1 MSLAD
6 GGAGDAPE
14 LKKEEIEAKAKEWA
28 QIIQNK
34 EAKADAERAAMI
46 VLEHGIELPRLSKR
60 RFKGPV
66 MAEYSAPIADGF
78 SGIIYFNEARERDYK
93 AMKAK
98 KIKYSSSAQDN
109 TFLHEMGHHIDA
121 MLSPKEYGRTDHQN
135 TMDNIDKALV
145 EKELSR
151 YALTNRAEFEAELIS
166 ATLRGKTFS
175 KELLSY
181 SGINHPER
189 HDVLAKKIVDYASG
203 KDICTPVE
211 MVREKFEDMMKVVFR
226 QNGTRFEID
235 LLNSKE
241 TKDFIKANADVIS
254 GSFRQVDMPPA
265 MRFRLEH
272 SAWVFSGFKT
282 YHEMNEAVPSLL
294 REDGTRKTF
303 NQFLNDV
310 QKIDRD
316 YNVNYLRAEFNYA
329 VHAAQAAARWAR
341 FEEDG
346 DRYDLEYRTAGDER
360 VRESHRAL
368 DGITLPPSDPFW
380 EENYPPNGWNCRCT
394 AVQVPHRDHEPQ
406 ESAQASKQG
415 RIATEGKYAD
425 MFRYNPGAKKQL
437 FNDYNP
443 YTTRKCMGCNKRP
456 LSEELAANLP
466 QNELC
471 AACKILKES
480 NRENPD
486 IPKETFE
493 TIETKR
499 GKVRV
504 SSLHGK
510 NEKTE
515 NVMIAKYFAERYGQE
530 ITLQARNDNEKTADV
545 FNHTQGYEQEY
556 KKNDTPTINSID
568 RLIRDAK
575 KQSDRIVLWINSDI
589 SFKDI
594 STALRSRVRRSENI
608 KEIIL
613 VKDGKDIKLSRED
626 IIRDNFKIRPSDLK

>member
-406 ESAQASKQG
+406 ESVQASKQG
-415 RIATEGKYAD
+415 RTATEGKYAD

-443 YTTRKCMGCNKRP
+443 YTTRKCINCNHK
-456 LSEELAANLP
+456 LTNGELADKLP

-471 AACKILKES
+471 GACRVLWESKRKNTNPATARKELSKWYKENLPTTKVGKFESKRFEVRHKDLKDKIIINRSFYEETASKYKDDPNYILRLDIAREAHNLLKKANVVRDETPKDHPDALTFKVLELEYEGLKIEFKCKINK
-480 NRENPD
+480 D
-486 IPKETFE
+486 GIF
-493 TIETKR
+493 
-499 GKVRV
+499 
-504 SSLHGK
+504 LHF
-510 NEKTE
+510 
-515 NVMIAKYFAERYGQE
+515 M
-530 ITLQARNDNEKTADV
+530 
-545 FNHTQGYEQEY
+545 
-556 KKNDTPTINSID
+556 
-568 RLIRDAK
+568 RLI
-575 KQSDRIVLWINSDI
+575 
-589 SFKDI
+589 
-594 STALRSRVRRSENI
+594 
-608 KEIIL
+608 
-613 VKDGKDIKLSRED
+613 
-626 IIRDNFKIRPSDLK
+626 